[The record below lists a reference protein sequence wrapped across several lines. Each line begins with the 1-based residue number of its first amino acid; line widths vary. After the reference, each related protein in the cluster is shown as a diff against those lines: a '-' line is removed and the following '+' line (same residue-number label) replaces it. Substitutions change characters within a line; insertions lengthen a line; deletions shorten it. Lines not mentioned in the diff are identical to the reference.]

1 MSYDKYT
8 LEDIYE
14 IFAEAEN
21 KVEQLMQFK
30 SMNLPYEIDWDQLIK
45 NYSSKTKW
53 GAWHFCS
60 LGYSDNMMKKGN
72 EMFEVRKTLA
82 PYGFQV
88 IDTTTDTVLE
98 TFKRKYQ
105 ANAHAFYLGQT
116 TMKSVRNL
124 MTGKEIEIPVH
135 TPRACDP
142 SSELYWS
149 M

>member
-1 MSYDKYT
+1 M
-8 LEDIYE
+8 
-14 IFAEAEN
+14 
-21 KVEQLMQFK
+21 
-30 SMNLPYEIDWDQLIK
+30 
-45 NYSSKTKW
+45 
-53 GAWHFCS
+53 
-60 LGYSDNMMKKGN
+60 MMKKGN

-105 ANAHAFYLGQT
+105 ANAHAFYLGQN
-116 TMKSVRNL
+116 TMKTVTNL
-124 MTGKEIEIPVH
+124 MTGKEIEIAEN